1 MRRRLLTMLAA
12 TTVMLT
18 GASLVP
24 VADASVTT
32 TVYTRDAGVSGG
44 RAVWVANGD
53 RLQVCDQDADGYS
66 VRAVLQWIGSDHYT
80 HQFTATVSGVGHCT
94 TVHKNIEDHRT
105 GWVSVYLL
113 HVGSSSSS
121 WVGYHQRNT
130 TT

>member
-1 MRRRLLTMLAA
+1 MRRLLTVLASTA
-12 TTVMLT
+12 LALT
-18 GASLVP
+18 AASTLP
-24 VADASVTT
+24 VAEASTTT

-66 VRAVLQWIGSDHYT
+66 VRAVLQWLGSDHYT
-80 HQFTATVSGVGHCT
+80 HQFTATVSGVGNCT

-113 HVGSSSSS
+113 HANSSRPET
-121 WVGYHQRNT
+121 VGYNRRNT

>member
-1 MRRRLLTMLAA
+1 MRRRLLTVMAMTTLA
-12 TTVMLT
+12 LT
-18 GASLVP
+18 AASTVP
-24 VADASVTT
+24 VAEASVTT
-32 TVYTRDAGVSGG
+32 TVYTRDSGVTGG

-66 VRAVLQWIGSDHYT
+66 VRAVLQWLGSDHYT

-113 HVGSSSSS
+113 HVNSSRPATI
-121 WVGYHQRNT
+121 GYHHVNT